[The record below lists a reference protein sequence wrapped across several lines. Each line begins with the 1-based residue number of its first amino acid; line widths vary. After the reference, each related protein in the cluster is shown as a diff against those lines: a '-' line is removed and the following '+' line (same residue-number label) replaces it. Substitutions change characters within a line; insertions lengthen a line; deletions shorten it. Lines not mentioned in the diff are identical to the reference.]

1 MKKAAR
7 LLVIVFCIPFFCYL
21 FMEKDGIVPKE
32 QPAASTA
39 GFTVKVEEDTGEFTY
54 DPEEILPRIMKAMLS
69 GRGDEAMY
77 RVAAVICRT
86 NLVYTWQ
93 QESRPDEIRLTST
106 GLCSCKRET
115 YHKSEEAEK
124 LKSAAADTVGIVL
137 TYEGKVIPAPFFYL
151 SAGRTRNAMEV
162 YGDDRFSY
170 LQSVDCIDDMQ
181 QEEFLTLYDYPK
193 DEFYQKL
200 RMIAGFENV
209 RELSEL
215 ELEREQT
222 GYVHDIYYKKEN
234 MLLPIQDICDSFD
247 LCSPWFEWEERAQ
260 SVTIRCKG
268 AGHGVG
274 FDVNYGELLEKQGM
288 DESQILEY
296 FYKDVTLDK
305 RYNAAAKPD

>member
-21 FMEKDGIVPKE
+21 FMKKDDIASKE
-32 QPAASTA
+32 QPVASTA
-39 GFTVKVEEDTGEFTY
+39 GFTVKVEEDTGDFTY

-69 GRGDEAMY
+69 GRGDEVMY
-77 RVAAVICRT
+77 RVAAIICRT

-93 QESRPDEIRLTST
+93 QEGRPDEIRLTST

-115 YHKSEEAEK
+115 YHKAEDAEK

-137 TYEGKVIPAPFFYL
+137 TYEGKVIPAPLFYL
-151 SAGRTRNAMEV
+151 SAGRTRNAKEV
-162 YGDDRFSY
+162 YGDDRFPY
-170 LQSVDCIDDMQ
+170 LQSTDCSDDMQ
-181 QEEFLTLYDYPK
+181 QEDFLTLYDYPK

-200 RMIAGFENV
+200 HTITGLEKV
-209 RELSEL
+209 QELSEL

-222 GYVHDIYYKKEN
+222 GYVHAILYKMGN
-234 MLLPIQDICDSFD
+234 GLFSTQDVCDTFE

-268 AGHGVG
+268 VGHGVG
-274 FDVNYGELLEKQGM
+274 FDVNYGEILEKQGIN
-288 DESQILEY
+288 ESQILEY
-296 FYKDVTLDK
+296 FYKGTTLDK
-305 RYNAAAKPD
+305 RYNAAVKPD